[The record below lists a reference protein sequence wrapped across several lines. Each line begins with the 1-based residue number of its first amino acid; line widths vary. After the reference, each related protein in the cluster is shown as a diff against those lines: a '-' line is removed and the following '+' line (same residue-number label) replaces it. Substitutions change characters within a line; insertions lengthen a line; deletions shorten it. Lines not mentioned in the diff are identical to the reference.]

1 MEPSVG
7 PPFWPAPPRKAV
19 YVLGSF
25 ALIFQH
31 EVVPTGRQGRAM
43 AQVAQQP
50 GQELA
55 AAGEEE
61 LAGIVGARP
70 IDDLMEQGV
79 AAADL
84 RKVRPPPRARLGG
97 ML

>member
-1 MEPSVG
+1 M
-7 PPFWPAPPRKAV
+7 AP
-19 YVLGSF
+19 
-25 ALIFQH
+25 
-31 EVVPTGRQGRAM
+31 
-43 AQVAQQP
+43 VAQQP

-84 RKVRPPPRARLGG
+84 RKVRPPPAPASLGR
-97 ML
+97 MLPR

>member
-1 MEPSVG
+1 
-7 PPFWPAPPRKAV
+7 
-19 YVLGSF
+19 
-25 ALIFQH
+25 
-31 EVVPTGRQGRAM
+31 M

-79 AAADL
+79 AAPDL
-84 RKVRPPPRARLGG
+84 RKVRPPPAPASLGR
-97 ML
+97 MLPR

>member
-1 MEPSVG
+1 
-7 PPFWPAPPRKAV
+7 
-19 YVLGSF
+19 
-25 ALIFQH
+25 
-31 EVVPTGRQGRAM
+31 M